1 MGYYVIVS
9 HINRKENMYN
19 TLLYIG
25 MAFLLS
31 GFGLFIVAVIM
42 ERHYEVKLWKLKN
55 ERKYDQNK

>member
-1 MGYYVIVS
+1 
-9 HINRKENMYN
+9 MYN

-31 GFGLFIVAVIM
+31 GFGLFIVATVM
-42 ERHYEVKLWKLKN
+42 ERHYDQKLWKLQN